1 MVQNNLT
8 KKRVAGLSIYLKR
21 AFRYSPQNR
30 DSLEETNPDAFQHL
44 QLNHP

>member
-8 KKRVAGLSIYLKR
+8 KRVAGLSIYLKR
-21 AFRYSPQNR
+21 AFRYSPQTGI
-30 DSLEETNPDAFQHL
+30 SLEETNPDAFQHL

>member
-8 KKRVAGLSIYLKR
+8 KSEWQDYQFLKR

-30 DSLEETNPDAFQHL
+30 ISLEETLRFQHL

>member
-8 KKRVAGLSIYLKR
+8 VAGLSIYLKNLFII
-21 AFRYSPQNR
+21 AQNR
-30 DSLEETNPDAFQHL
+30 DFSRGTNPDAFQHL

>member
-8 KKRVAGLSIYLKR
+8 KAWQDYQFIKEPFVIAHKTGI
-21 AFRYSPQNR
+21 
-30 DSLEETNPDAFQHL
+30 SLEEQIDAFQHL

>member
-8 KKRVAGLSIYLKR
+8 KRVAGLSIYLKR

-30 DSLEETNPDAFQHL
+30 DFSRGNKPDAFQHL

>member
-21 AFRYSPQNR
+21 AFRCPQNR
-30 DSLEETNPDAFQHL
+30 DSLETNPDAFQHL

>member
-8 KKRVAGLSIYLKR
+8 KASGRIINLFKKEPVIAHKTGI
-21 AFRYSPQNR
+21 
-30 DSLEETNPDAFQHL
+30 LEETNLMLFQHL